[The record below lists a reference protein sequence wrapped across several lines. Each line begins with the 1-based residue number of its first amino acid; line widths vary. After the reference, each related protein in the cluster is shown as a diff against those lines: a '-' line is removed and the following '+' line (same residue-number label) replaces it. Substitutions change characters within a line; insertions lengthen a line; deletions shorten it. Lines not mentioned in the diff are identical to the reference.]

1 MHRQMNTY
9 YITFYFN
16 EEWHYITIT
25 SNQIANKVLDDV
37 LGQVDSIEGVDKQ
50 ALCEHIHSKG
60 QKYVVD
66 FSYNSASLLNI
77 YVCEQSEDGFEDETL
92 IQPDVPYTVIKIVN
106 NGKKIYDLGD
116 CL

>member
-1 MHRQMNTY
+1 MNTY
-9 YITFYFN
+9 YATFYFN

-25 SNQIANKVLDDV
+25 ANQIANKVLSGVFGDV
-37 LGQVDSIEGVDKQ
+37 DIDKQ
-50 ALCEHIHSKG
+50 AFREYIYSKG

-92 IQPDVPYTVIKIVN
+92 IQPDVPYTVIKVVN
-106 NGKKIYDLGD
+106 NGQKIFDLGD